1 LHYIQIHSHAV
12 HTQYQTIWIKE
23 NEKVLKVIQ
32 IHAFRVKASSNIK
45 GYAYAI

>member
-1 LHYIQIHSHAV
+1 V
-12 HTQYQTIWIKE
+12 
-23 NEKVLKVIQ
+23 KVLKVIQ